1 MLLTCVL
8 IVAAFWLLHQS
19 TVVRHVVA
27 PYTTF
32 VAAVSR
38 AALGLLGVDAES
50 HGAVITSPGFSVTI
64 RSVCNGL
71 EVTAIFIAAVLAFPV
86 GWRGRLVGLAIG
98 YAAIFLVNIV
108 RIVVLFLL
116 GLHMPNVF
124 ESAHYYYAQGFVV
137 LVTAVIWVVW
147 VHAYTRR
154 APASDT
160 RAAA

>member
-1 MLLTCVL
+1 VLLTFVL
-8 IVAAFWLLHQS
+8 IVAAFWLLHRP

-27 PYTTF
+27 PYTSF
-32 VAAVSR
+32 VTGVSR
-38 AALGLLGVDAES
+38 AALELLGVPAQNQ
-50 HGAVITSPGFSVTI
+50 GAVISAPGFSVTI

-71 EVTAIFIAAVLAFPV
+71 EVTAIFIAGVLAFPA
-86 GWRGRLVGLAIG
+86 GWRGKLVGLVIG

-147 VHAYTRR
+147 VLACTRR